1 MPVDEQPRYQIRYQ
15 YRKGAR
21 NGSWVDVPAGLSE
34 TQAREHAARFSL
46 VNNAG
51 RQVWLEVAD
60 NAHTTIAAY
69 KDGKPNKPRAPRNA
83 PAPVEVPED
92 QRWFPLISITT
103 TAQLA
108 ETAAQ
113 RLPGTHEELTAAIGT
128 TAANLRLHPAP
139 KWKARNAGLAGQ
151 TCWYGRDANAIGYA
165 LTGAAGLP

>member
-34 TQAREHAARFSL
+34 AQAREHAARFSL

-51 RQVWLEVAD
+51 RQVWLELAD
-60 NAHTTIAAY
+60 GPRTVIAAY
-69 KDGKPNKPRAPRNA
+69 KDGKPNKPRPPKAA
-83 PAPVEVPED
+83 TAALEVPED
-92 QRWFPLISITT
+92 QRWFPLICTVT

-108 ETAAQ
+108 GVAAQ
-113 RLPGTHEELTAAIGT
+113 RLPGTLEELTAAIGT
-128 TAANLRLHPAP
+128 AAAALKLHPAP
-139 KWKARNAGLAGQ
+139 KWKARHAGLAGQ

-165 LTGAAGLP
+165 LTGAAELS